1 MEKLKV
7 ALIGTGG
14 ISQIF
19 RIPALQNIENV
30 ELVALCDVD
39 EAKVSFIAEK
49 YNIKNVYYD
58 IENLLKKETL
68 DGIFICTPNNFHYP
82 MALASLESKVPTFI
96 EKPMALNQTQA
107 ERLAKTANKI
117 DVPLVMGM
125 NNRFRDDAII
135 LKDFLNKNELGD
147 PFYIKT
153 GWLRRWNHEP
163 QQAWLLDKKISG
175 GGVIMDIGIQLTDLS
190 LWLLGLPKVK
200 NVRCFN
206 FNVFTEGSVED
217 SALVVLQTEN
227 NVVITV
233 EVAWRLHL
241 EKDMSYT
248 HVFGKQGSAFLNPL
262 RLYREMHGNLVNVT
276 PVHSTPSADV
286 LKSAFANEIQNFLE
300 VIQGKTKPVT
310 PAEDGIYLMRII
322 DAIYKSAEQGV
333 QIDLD

>member
-7 ALIGTGG
+7 ALVGAGG

-39 EAKVSFIAEK
+39 EGKVGFIAKK
-49 YNIKNVYYD
+49 YEIKNVYYD
-58 IENLLKKETL
+58 IENLLRKETL

-82 MALASLESKVPTFI
+82 MALATLEKKIPTFV
-96 EKPMALNQTQA
+96 EKPIALNQEQA
-107 ERLAKTANKI
+107 ERLAEKANKAK
-117 DVPLVMGM
+117 VPLVMGSS
-125 NNRFRDDAII
+125 NRFRDDAII

-153 GWLRRWNHEP
+153 GWLRHWNLEP
-163 QQAWLLDKKISG
+163 QQNWLFDKRISG
-175 GGVIMDIGIQLTDLS
+175 GGVMMDIGIQLIDLS
-190 LWLLGLPKVK
+190 LWMLDKPKVK
-200 NVRCFN
+200 NVRSFHFN
-206 FNVFTEGSVED
+206 IFTKDGVED
-217 SALVVLQTEN
+217 SAMAVLQTEN

-233 EVAWRLHL
+233 EVAWRMHL
-241 EKDMSYT
+241 EKDMHYT

-262 RLYREMHGNLVNVT
+262 RLFKDMHGNLVNVT
-276 PVHSTPSADV
+276 PVHSTASADV
-286 LKSAFANEIQNFLE
+286 FKSAFAVEIHNFLE
-300 VIQGKTKPVT
+300 VIRGKSNPVT

-333 QIDLD
+333 QIDLE

>member
-49 YNIKNVYYD
+49 FNIKNVYYD
-58 IENLLKKETL
+58 IENLLRKEVL

-82 MALASLESKVPTFI
+82 MALATLEKEVPTFI

-107 ERLAKTANKI
+107 ERLVKTAKKAK
-117 DVPLVMGM
+117 VPIVIGM

-153 GWLRRWNHEP
+153 GWLRRWNLEP
-163 QQAWLLDKKISG
+163 QQSWLFDKKISG

-200 NVRCFN
+200 NVRTFN
-206 FNVFTEGSVED
+206 FNVFAEGSVED
-217 SALVVLQTEN
+217 SALVVLQTET

-286 LKSAFANEIQNFLE
+286 FKSAFANEIHNFLE
-300 VIQGKTKPVT
+300 VIQGKTEPVT

-333 QIDLD
+333 QIDLE

>member
-58 IENLLKKETL
+58 IENLLRKEAL

-82 MALASLESKVPTFI
+82 MALATLERKVPTFI

-107 ERLAKTANKI
+107 ERLTKAAKNAK
-117 DVPLVMGM
+117 VPIVIGM

-153 GWLRRWNHEP
+153 GWLRRWNLEP
-163 QQAWLLDKKISG
+163 QQSWLFDKKISG

-200 NVRCFN
+200 NVRSFN
-206 FNVFTEGSVED
+206 FNVFAEGGVED
-217 SALVVLQTEN
+217 SALVVLQTET

-286 LKSAFANEIQNFLE
+286 FKSAFANEIQNFIE
-300 VIQGKTKPVT
+300 VIQGKTEPVT

-322 DAIYKSAEQGV
+322 DAIYKSTEQGV
-333 QIDLD
+333 QIDLE

>member
-39 EAKVSFIAEK
+39 ESKVSFIAEK

-58 IENLLKKETL
+58 IENLLRKEAL

-82 MALASLESKVPTFI
+82 MALATLERKVPTFI
-96 EKPMALNQTQA
+96 EKPMTLNQTQA
-107 ERLAKTANKI
+107 ERLTKAAKKAK
-117 DVPLVMGM
+117 VPIVIGM

-153 GWLRRWNHEP
+153 GWLRRWNLEP
-163 QQAWLLDKKISG
+163 QQSWLFDKKISG

-200 NVRCFN
+200 NVRSFN
-206 FNVFTEGSVED
+206 FNVFAEGGVED
-217 SALVVLQTEN
+217 SALVVLQTET

-233 EVAWRLHL
+233 AVAWRLHL

-286 LKSAFANEIQNFLE
+286 FKSAFINEIQNFIE
-300 VIQGKTKPVT
+300 VIQGKTEPVT

-322 DAIYKSAEQGV
+322 DAIYKSTEQGV
-333 QIDLD
+333 QIDLE